1 LGPYTAGSLIE
12 NTPYALQRL
21 QLITWNAVMLA
32 RIEPASRVEI
42 TVLVSRSINEQETY
56 RSG

>member
-1 LGPYTAGSLIE
+1 MIE